1 MREWALNGL
10 RTALIAYLIV
20 QGVAGVLVERSIPIG
35 VLFIVPGIAC
45 MVPRFNRIGFL
56 VAALSQIVFVIGF
69 QHGAPVY
76 SIVAQVYTAMCLA
89 WFYAMQ
95 KYVD

>member
-10 RTALIAYLIV
+10 RVALIAYLIV
-20 QGVAGVLVERSIPIG
+20 QGVAGVLVEHSIPIG
-35 VLFIVPGIAC
+35 ALFIVPGIAC
-45 MVPRFNRIGFL
+45 LVKRFNRIGFL
-56 VAALSQIVFVIGF
+56 AASLSQIVFVVGF

-76 SIVAQVYTAMCLA
+76 SVIAQVYVAVCLA